1 MIDTLLRPF
10 HVLLENARFAFRALL
25 ANRLRAALTTLG
37 IVIGVATVIIMV
49 AIVQGFETAVVG
61 SATSFGATLVQFQK
75 FEPRFGHGRERPEY
89 ERNRRDLTLADA
101 LAIKELSPSIA
112 AVSPERYLFTFGG
125 QEVAVK
131 AEGRVA
137 NGTSIAGVYPDYM
150 VANNHFVADGR
161 FITDADVLHA
171 TSVVVIGNDVVQA
184 LFPQHDPIGRHLDI
198 GNHRYVVIGVFER
211 KGSAFG
217 GSNDSFAMIPLSSF
231 DQQFPH
237 VKNGGGD
244 TIHIATV
251 PRKPEWVSRAVDE
264 GTAVL
269 RMRRGL
275 KPGDPDDFAVYTPDK
290 LLAQTESLR
299 NGIAGV
305 ILFIASTALIVGG
318 VGVMNVMLVAVTE
331 RTREIGTRMA
341 LGARRRDIIIQFLTE
356 SATLTGMGGAI
367 GIAIALGVVVIVR
380 QIGMPAVAAPWAVA
394 LGLGVSIAIG
404 LFFGLYPAIKA
415 ARLAPIEALR
425 YE

>member
-1 MIDTLLRPF
+1 M
-10 HVLLENARFAFRALL
+10 
-25 ANRLRAALTTLG
+25 
-37 IVIGVATVIIMV
+37 
-49 AIVQGFETAVVG
+49 
-61 SATSFGATLVQFQK
+61 
-75 FEPRFGHGRERPEY
+75 
-89 ERNRRDLTLADA
+89 
-101 LAIKELSPSIA
+101 
-112 AVSPERYLFTFGG
+112 
-125 QEVAVK
+125 
-131 AEGRVA
+131 
-137 NGTSIAGVYPDYM
+137 
-150 VANNHFVADGR
+150 
-161 FITDADVLHA
+161 
-171 TSVVVIGNDVVQA
+171 
-184 LFPQHDPIGRHLDI
+184 
-198 GNHRYVVIGVFER
+198 IGVFEK

-217 GSNDSFAMIPLSSF
+217 GSNDNYAMIPLSSF
-231 DQQFPH
+231 DRQFPW

-264 GTAVL
+264 GTTLL
-269 RMRRGL
+269 RARRGL
-275 KPGDPDDFAVYTPDK
+275 KPGEPDDFAVFTPDK

-341 LGARRRDIIIQFLTE
+341 LGARRRDVVIQFLTE
-356 SATLTGMGGAI
+356 SATLTGMGGLI
-367 GIAIALGVVVIVR
+367 GIAFALTFVMILRATGWI
-380 QIGMPAVAAPWAVA
+380 PAVAAPWAIA

-415 ARLAPIEALR
+415 SRLAPIEALR